1 MSNDASAIFRS
12 QVGYGELERLSALE
26 TLKGLKGPERV
37 TLGELVRY
45 LDSRGLWH
53 QFAKITLAD
62 LREAFTEAPAPRSG
76 PRKRKKKERILEDEL
91 GDALD
96 AREAAAAEDAKEP
109 DDGGVSTDDV
119 ARRVMP
125 FLEANGD
132 VTLAEIEEYVKLDA
146 DFEGVGKRALRHHL
160 NALVKEGRVER
171 LGTGR
176 HAVYSAL

>member
-62 LREAFTEAPAPRSG
+62 LREAFVEPAPAKTG
-76 PRKRKKKERILEDEL
+76 PRKRRKKERFLEDEL
-91 GDALD
+91 GDAFA
-96 AREAAAAEDAKEP
+96 AREAQQAEEGREP
-109 DDGGVSTDDV
+109 DLGGVSTDDV

-132 VTLAEIEEYVKLDA
+132 VTVAEIEEYVRLDS
-146 DFEGVGKRALRHHL
+146 DFENVRRRALRHHL
-160 NALVKEGRVER
+160 NLLVKEGRVER